1 MPEETE
7 GKTPEVE
14 ETDSDTFD
22 REYVEGLRSEAAS
35 YRTKLRDTEKRV
47 EALSS
52 KLSEYEDSQ
61 KSELERL
68 TDEKAKLEREIIDRD
83 RQIAETAIMANVQ
96 VEAAGMGLRDPDA
109 AFKLVDMSS
118 ISYEDGK
125 VTGTK
130 KALEKL
136 IKDKPYLIEEETPPP
151 SPGTGG
157 EPIGSADSKNI
168 DAQFLNWMKG
178 GRK

>member
-7 GKTPEVE
+7 GTTPKVE
-14 ETDSDTFD
+14 ETEPDTFD
-22 REYVEGLRSEAAS
+22 REYVERLRGESAS
-35 YRTKLRDTEKRV
+35 YRTKLRETEKRV

-68 TDEKAKLEREIIDRD
+68 TDEKARLEREIIDRD
-83 RQIAETAIMANVQ
+83 RAIAETAIKADIQ
-96 VEAAGMGLRDPDA
+96 VEAASMGLRDPDA
-109 AFKLVDMSS
+109 AFKLIDISS
-118 ISYEDGK
+118 ISYDDGK
-125 VTGTK
+125 VAGTK

-151 SPGTGG
+151 SPGVGG
-157 EPIGSADSKNI
+157 EPIGSADSKDI
-168 DAQFLNWMKG
+168 DKQFLNWMKG